1 MAVLAWTSGL
11 VWFWHY
17 KEKSPYALTLRGHCG
32 YSVAEAKANDCIYDI
47 MLSSWVSKPCYNKE
61 LSDIYLAANNFTYYE
76 HSNALVEIPEEEV
89 RKGEFTRIFTH
100 FNYHTQHCIYLWN
113 LQILAAKMRRP
124 VLDSIS
130 RNQRHIE
137 HCFHLIT
144 AVTGPNYTTWNQPIT
159 GTPIH
164 VRPMDLKCWEG

>member
-61 LSDIYLAANNFTYYE
+61 LSDKYLAANNFTYYE

-100 FNYHTQHCIYLWN
+100 FNYHTQHC
-113 LQILAAKMRRP
+113 M
-124 VLDSIS
+124 
-130 RNQRHIE
+130 
-137 HCFHLIT
+137 
-144 AVTGPNYTTWNQPIT
+144 
-159 GTPIH
+159 
-164 VRPMDLKCWEG
+164 